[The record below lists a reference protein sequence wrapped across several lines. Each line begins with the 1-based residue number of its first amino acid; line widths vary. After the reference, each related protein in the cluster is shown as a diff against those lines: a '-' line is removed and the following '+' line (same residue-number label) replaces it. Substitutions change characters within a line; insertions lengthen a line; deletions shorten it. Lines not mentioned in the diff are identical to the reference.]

1 MGTTL
6 VIPTKEEKMEFP
18 RMAPNLQSPLRMPK
32 AVALWGGKQKA
43 MVRREVLAQPQ
54 KVWMGN
60 LVNALMFPRL
70 YFQQVKLGRINK

>member
-1 MGTTL
+1 
-6 VIPTKEEKMEFP
+6 
-18 RMAPNLQSPLRMPK
+18 
-32 AVALWGGKQKA
+32 

-70 YFQQVKLGRINK
+70 HFQQVKLGRINK